1 MVHLL
6 QFAHVTIILLC
17 IYRPAASVTVNPFIG
32 TPIIVDYAPLYS
44 TPAVSPAER
53 LALSNEVSD
62 FDCVA
67 CITTFLMHR
76 PVTPTIQTL
85 SSAPLDTHVA
95 LSDME

>member
-17 IYRPAASVTVNPFIG
+17 IYKPVAIISVNLSYPLI

-53 LALSNEVSD
+53 LALSNEVSH

-67 CITTFLMHR
+67 CITMHR
-76 PVTPTIQTL
+76 PVTPAIQTL

>member
-17 IYRPAASVTVNPFIG
+17 IYKPVASIAINPFIG
-32 TPIIVDYAPLYS
+32 TPIIVDHAPLYS
-44 TPAVSPAER
+44 MPAVSPAEQ
-53 LALSNEVSD
+53 LALSNEVSY

-67 CITTFLMHR
+67 CITMHR

>member
-17 IYRPAASVTVNPFIG
+17 IYTPAASVTVNPFIG

-53 LALSNEVSD
+53 LALSNEVSA

-67 CITTFLMHR
+67 CITMHC
-76 PVTPTIQTL
+76 PVTPAIQTL

>member
-6 QFAHVTIILLC
+6 HFAHVTIILLC
-17 IYRPAASVTVNPFIG
+17 IYKPVASIAINPFTGI
-32 TPIIVDYAPLYS
+32 PIIVDHAPLYS

-62 FDCVA
+62 LDCVA
-67 CITTFLMHR
+67 CITTLLMHHS
-76 PVTPTIQTL
+76 VTPTIQTV

-95 LSDME
+95 LLDME